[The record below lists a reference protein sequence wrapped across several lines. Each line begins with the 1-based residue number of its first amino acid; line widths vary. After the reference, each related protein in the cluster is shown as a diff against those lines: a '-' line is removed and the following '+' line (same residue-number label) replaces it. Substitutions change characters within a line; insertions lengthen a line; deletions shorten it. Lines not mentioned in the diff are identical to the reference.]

1 MIALIKLS
9 GDFGG
14 RISVTAGSPDPAD
27 PNPADLEPVELPARR
42 GFSISYQGK
51 TLLSR
56 IDPVTQGER
65 VAAEIPLKEET
76 LYFCPSPLYGYGLVA
91 FLGRLPKNSAV
102 LCVEADGKLFEI
114 SQKALGELS
123 GANARGENLRPFAL
137 LKTTQP
143 EKLCAFVRET
153 WGQRRFRRL
162 EEIRLGGGWQ
172 LFPGLYESLAHTLRQ
187 EMAVEWGNAMTLIR
201 LGRLYARNFI
211 RNLAFLPGGEN
222 ITALNFGRS
231 PVLVLGAGPSLDSIL
246 NGLSRARASGQRS
259 FKIVC
264 VDTCLPALHER
275 SIQPDLAVILESQH
289 WNLRDFSGAQGRKID
304 AAIDLS
310 ALPASARVLGGKRF
324 FFATPWT
331 ELALFKRLQEA
342 GLLPET
348 FIPLGSVGLSAA
360 ALALR
365 ISSGPVLTG
374 GIDFSYTLDSYHARS
389 TPGHLSLE
397 RTQSRT
403 TSLINAAAA
412 FKDGTFT
419 ALSKTGQTVRSDP
432 SMRKYRNLFEQE
444 FGGNPRILDIAG
456 SGLPLGI
463 KTITASE
470 AFAILNGSM
479 DAANGSASG
488 GASHNGGQTDKR
500 EKLAAFVLRE
510 METLNTLR
518 ETLSGESP
526 LEPAR
531 LEELLDSADYLWA
544 HFPECAGTGGQKTG
558 GRRPAATDLSFLK
571 RVRTEIEPFLKCWEM
586 ALDRQEN
593 AVDEHI
599 SHNM

>member
-1 MIALIKLS
+1 MKGLTTASSKLS
-9 GDFGG
+9 GDNGG
-14 RISVTAGSPDPAD
+14 RISAAAGSPDSQNLPD
-27 PNPADLEPVELPARR
+27 PQEPVELPARR

-65 VAAEIPLKEET
+65 LAAEIPVKEET
-76 LYFCPSPLYGYGLVA
+76 LYFCPSPLYGYGLAA
-91 FLGRLPKNSAV
+91 FIGRLPRNSAV
-102 LCVEADGKLFEI
+102 LCVEADRKLFEI
-114 SQKALGELS
+114 SQKALGELPES
-123 GANARGENLRPFAL
+123 PLNLAL
-137 LKTTQP
+137 IKTSQA

-172 LFPGLYESLAHTLRQ
+172 LSPELYEGLAHTLRQ
-187 EMAVEWGNAMTLIR
+187 EIAVEWGNAMTLIR
-201 LGRLYARNFI
+201 LGRLYSRNFI

-222 ITALNFGRS
+222 IAALNFGGS

-246 NGLSRARASGQRS
+246 KELSPVPPPDQRR

-264 VDTCLPALHER
+264 VDTCLAALHER

-289 WNLRDFSGAQGRKID
+289 WNLRDFSGARGRKID

-324 FFATPWT
+324 FFATAWT
-331 ELALFKRLQEA
+331 EMALFKRLEEA

-374 GIDFSYTLDSYHARS
+374 GIDFSFTLDSYHARS
-389 TPGHLSLE
+389 TPAHSSLE
-397 RTQSRT
+397 RTQCRT

-419 ALSKTGQTVRSDP
+419 ALSKAGQTVRSDP

-444 FGGNPRILDIAG
+444 FGDNPRILDIAG
-456 SGLPLGI
+456 SGLPLGV
-463 KTITASE
+463 KTISPAE
-470 AFAILNGSM
+470 ALAVLNGSGA
-479 DAANGSASG
+479 DSSARG
-488 GASHNGGQTDKR
+488 GASQNNALAD
-500 EKLAAFVLRE
+500 KLAAFARRE
-510 METLNTLR
+510 IKTLNTLK

-526 LEPAR
+526 LERPR
-531 LEELLDSADYLWA
+531 MEELLDSADYLWA
-544 HFPECAGTGGQKTG
+544 HFPECAGTGG
-558 GRRPAATDLSFLK
+558 RRPESTELSFLK

-586 ALDRQEN
+586 IPGSR
-593 AVDEHI
+593 EH
-599 SHNM
+599 